1 MSAQEMNVLDDQVL
15 EVANSSGT
23 ARTAADAKACCDQA
37 AEEEKRKIERAIE
50 EEKRQKEERIVRKK
64 MQDLFKTLI
73 RVTACLLA
81 IAVFLALMLD
91 PTFWV
96 PVIGCTGIITFV
108 VVGAIS
114 IERYLQRRRRYG
126 I

>member
-23 ARTAADAKACCDQA
+23 ARMADEAKACWDQA

-50 EEKRQKEERIVRKK
+50 EERRQKEEYLARKR
-64 MQDLFKTLI
+64 MRDLFRTLL
-73 RVTACLLA
+73 RVAACLLA
-81 IAVFLALMLD
+81 TGVFLALMLN
-91 PTFWV
+91 PEFWV
-96 PVIGCTGIITFV
+96 PVIGCFGIITFV

-126 I
+126 

>member
-1 MSAQEMNVLDDQVL
+1 MSAQEMNNLDNQVL
-15 EVANSSGT
+15 EVANRSGT
-23 ARTAADAKACCDQA
+23 DRNANEAKACCDYA
-37 AEEEKRKIERAIE
+37 AE
-50 EEKRQKEERIVRKK
+50 EEKRQKEERIARKK

-126 I
+126 

>member
-1 MSAQEMNVLDDQVL
+1 MSAQDMKNLDDQVL

-23 ARTAADAKACCDQA
+23 ARTAADAKACCNQA
-37 AEEEKRKIERAIE
+37 AEEEKRQR
-50 EEKRQKEERIVRKK
+50 EERIARKK